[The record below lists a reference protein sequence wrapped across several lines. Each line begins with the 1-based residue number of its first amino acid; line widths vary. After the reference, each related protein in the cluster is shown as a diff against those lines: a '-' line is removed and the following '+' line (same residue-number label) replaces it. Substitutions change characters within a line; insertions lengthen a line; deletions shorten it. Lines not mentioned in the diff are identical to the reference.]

1 MPDNTIFTDLLG
13 QLGVRFTPEYANRQF
28 EAMSFKSLFGLSQLL
43 KSYGVESE
51 GLVLSDKSEIEKL
64 TPPFIAQTSGGLV
77 IATSIGNGSIGYLSQ
92 GVEERMPLQEFE
104 KAWTGTVF
112 LAFPTERAGEPEYC
126 AHREAMFFT
135 KVRNVGLV
143 VGLAA
148 LFCYLFVSN
157 GIYRHVSTVLL
168 TLLDLGGLYLTYLLV
183 QKSLKIHNKAADNV
197 CRVLQEGGCDSI
209 LETKASKFFGIFG
222 WSEVGFTYF
231 SVSLLCLLMFPEW
244 ICYLALCN
252 ACCLPFTVWSIWYQ
266 KFRAKVWCTLCVSVQ
281 TTLWLSFFC
290 YLGGGWF
297 DGVLPLR
304 IEFFVLGVTYVT
316 VLFLL
321 NRILPRFENTEAV

>member
-28 EAMSFKSLFGLSQLL
+28 DAMSFKSLFGLSQLL

-112 LAFPTERAGEPEYC
+112 LAFPTERAGEPDYC

-290 YLGGGWF
+290 YLGGRWF

>member
-28 EAMSFKSLFGLSQLL
+28 DAMSFKSLFGLSQLL

-112 LAFPTERAGEPEYC
+112 LAFPTERAGEPDYC

-183 QKSLKIHNKAADNV
+183 QKSLKIHNKTADNV

-290 YLGGGWF
+290 YLGGRWF

>member
-252 ACCLPFTVWSIWYQ
+252 ACCLPFTVWCIWYQ

>member
-252 ACCLPFTVWSIWYQ
+252 ACCLPFTVSEVPGQGVVYALRE
-266 KFRAKVWCTLCVSVQ
+266 RADYIVAVVL
-281 TTLWLSFFC
+281 LLS
-290 YLGGGWF
+290 GGRM
-297 DGVLPLR
+297 V
-304 IEFFVLGVTYVT
+304 
-316 VLFLL
+316 
-321 NRILPRFENTEAV
+321 